1 MSSALLWLSTL
12 FVLWDAGGCEGG
24 YAILRKYPW
33 WVLWMDGESAIFG
46 TWRVMDE
53 MLMEIDYYTKI
64 IYLCRLI

>member
-1 MSSALLWLSTL
+1 
-12 FVLWDAGGCEGG
+12 
-24 YAILRKYPW
+24 
-33 WVLWMDGESAIFG
+33 MDGESAIFG